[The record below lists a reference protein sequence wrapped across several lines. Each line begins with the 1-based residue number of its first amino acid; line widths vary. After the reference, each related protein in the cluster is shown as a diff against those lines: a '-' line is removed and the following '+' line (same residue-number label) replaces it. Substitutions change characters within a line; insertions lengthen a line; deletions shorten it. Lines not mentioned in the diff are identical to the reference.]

1 MDNEHGRSAV
11 EGLGANALISAAVS
25 VHQDGD
31 RDDGF
36 ARYRRL
42 RYDLLRGELG
52 VAWDLLEG
60 RVHDSCFTDDR
71 RYLPGLLKQTIA
83 ILAQPT
89 NPFGRY
95 LEAPKL
101 IIEAYER
108 HNEQLGRAGTA
119 LRGAQRDL
127 ALDLL
132 SILEPDLDSRAT
144 SHEALREAGLPEY
157 PAPSDEDYD

>member
-1 MDNEHGRSAV
+1 MDNEHGRPPV

-25 VHQDGD
+25 VHQDAD

-36 ARYRRL
+36 ARHRRL

-52 VAWDLLEG
+52 VGWDLLDG
-60 RVHDSCFTDDR
+60 RAPHRRFTDDR
-71 RYLPGLLKQTIA
+71 RFLPGLLEKTIA
-83 ILAQPT
+83 LLAQPT
-89 NPFGRY
+89 NPFGSY

-157 PAPSDEDYD
+157 PAPPNEDYD